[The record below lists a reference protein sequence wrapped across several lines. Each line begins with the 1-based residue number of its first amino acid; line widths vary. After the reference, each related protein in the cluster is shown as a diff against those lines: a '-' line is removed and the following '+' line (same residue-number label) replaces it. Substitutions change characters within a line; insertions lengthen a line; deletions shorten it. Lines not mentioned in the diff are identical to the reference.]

1 MCRYAS
7 NVSMANEKNVLSISD
22 VENGILILSSTL
34 NRACLCQDVTDIFMD
49 KTFCTNLILFYI
61 NERYNIRFSIN
72 V

>member
-1 MCRYAS
+1 MRRYAS

-34 NRACLCQDVTDIFMD
+34 NLACLCQDVTDIFMD